1 VNDILIALRD
11 NQHVVLLG
19 AAVWAYF
26 KWQEKRKELMA
37 SFEHER
43 RAHRE
48 ATEEVIK
55 ASLANGIGQ
64 RIREILAELLRD
76 HERSEQMNLE
86 RAIATFRVENTDAHK
101 MIGQRQSDMEQRV
114 AVMESKWSSVLGP
127 HRKTEPE

>member
-1 VNDILIALRD
+1 MGDLFTALKD
-11 NQHVVLLG
+11 NQHLVLIG

-26 KWQEKRKELMA
+26 KWQEKRRELMA

-48 ATEEVIK
+48 ATEEVIR

-76 HERSEQMNLE
+76 HERSEQINLE
-86 RAIATFRVENTDAHK
+86 RAIASFRTENVEAHK
-101 MIGQRQSDMEQRV
+101 MIGQRQSDVEQRV

-127 HRKTEPE
+127 NRSAVP